1 MAINLG
7 LNIKTNTKT
16 DHTVSVVA
24 SSGVTLTTVNSS
36 TQRCAVSATE
46 DVAKEICTITFTAN
60 DNFYYSTPPD
70 FKFNFNNGDLII
82 TSTTT
87 ENSLERVTQK
97 VFVISAK
104 AGVNTIYNDI
114 HFNESIGSGE
124 NIGVNN
130 TVIKEISGVALDT
143 SDVPAG
149 GQTRTLTVN
158 GAENSEFS
166 FFLKRNSDNKTYDF
180 TSNTFTASS
189 TTSGTITIGSS
200 GVSQTSFLIPSSA
213 SLDSYSLQLS
223 VTTSS
228 LTILPSSLSGVFTFN
243 QVNDVTV
250 TITCVSANA
259 AYTGTHAAK
268 PSSPVITGTNS
279 GISGQNTSV
288 DLQPKI
294 NTKAFKKARE
304 IAANDFELRTT
315 AVIASGTTGTGQT
328 LTAANSQ
335 IVFGMTVTGT
345 GISNAVTV
353 ANIVGTT
360 LTLSGVPGGTP
371 SGTLNF
377 IGAGATIIQKG
388 TGLIFSTINTDALE
402 DSDSRIASLTIAN
415 VNKIIN
421 ANSSGS
427 SATITLLTNSE
438 LDDAVG
444 NVVGLYE
451 GVSTIKSGA
460 NLEDLTVSTVAS
472 NTSTAVL
479 SSSVESRSGQEIIF
493 EKAGRVADI
502 SFVLSIDQFPTENT
516 VVSLNLD
523 NFLTIDP
530 GWS

>member
-16 DHTVSVVA
+16 DHAVSVVA

-36 TQRCAVSATE
+36 TQRCVVSATE

-124 NIGVNN
+124 TVGVNS

-149 GQTRTLTVN
+149 GQTRSLTVN
-158 GAENSEFS
+158 GTENSEFS
-166 FFLKRNSDNKTYDF
+166 FFLKRNSDNHTYDF

-189 TTSGTITIGSS
+189 TTSGAITIGSEENS
-200 GVSQTSFLIPSSA
+200 ITNFTIPSSA

-223 VTTSS
+223 VTNTS
-228 LTILPSSLSGVFTFN
+228 LTVLPDSLAGVFTFN

-268 PSSPVITGTNS
+268 PSSSAVTGANS
-279 GISGQNTSV
+279 STSGQNTV
-288 DLQPKI
+288 VELQPKI

-304 IAANDFELRTT
+304 IVANDFELRTT
-315 AVIASGTTGTGQT
+315 AAIASGTTGTGQT

-345 GISNAVTV
+345 GISNTVTV

-388 TGLIFSTINTDALE
+388 TGLIFSTTNPNE
-402 DSDSRIASLTIAN
+402 ENIAALTIAD
-415 VNKIIN
+415 VNKKIN
-421 ANSSGS
+421 ANSAGD
-427 SATITLLTNSE
+427 TITLLTNTE

-451 GVSTIKSGA
+451 GVTTVKSGA
-460 NLEDLTVSTVAS
+460 NLENLTVSTVS
-472 NTSTAVL
+472 SGGSTAVI
-479 SSSVESRSGQEIIF
+479 SEDAVARTGQLVVF
-493 EKAGRVADI
+493 ENAGRVADI
-502 SFVLSIDQFPTENT
+502 SLVLSIDQFPTENT

-530 GWS
+530 NWS

>member
-16 DHTVSVVA
+16 DHTVSIVA

-70 FKFNFNNGDLII
+70 FKFNFNNGDLIV

-124 NIGVNN
+124 SVGVNN
-130 TVIKEISGVALDT
+130 TVIKEISGVVLDT
-143 SDVPAG
+143 SDVPTG

-166 FFLKRNSDNKTYDF
+166 FFLKRNSDNQTYDF

-223 VTTSS
+223 VTASS
-228 LTILPSSLSGVFTFN
+228 LTVLPSSLSGVFTFN

-259 AYTGTHAAK
+259 AYTGTHAAL

-279 GISGQNTSV
+279 GTSGQNTV
-288 DLQPKI
+288 VELQPKI

-304 IAANDFELRTT
+304 IDVDDFELRTT
-315 AVIASGTTGTGQT
+315 GVVSSSNITAEFT
-328 LTAANSQ
+328 LTAANAQ
-335 IVFGMTVTGT
+335 IVPGMTVTGT
-345 GISNAVTV
+345 GITNSVTV
-353 ANIVGTT
+353 FSVSGATVK
-360 LTLSGVPGGTP
+360 LSGVPGGTP

-377 IGAGATIIQKG
+377 VGAGSDIIQKG
-388 TGLIFSTINTDALE
+388 TGLIFSTTNPNFE
-402 DSDSRIASLTIAN
+402 NIAELTIAD

-421 ANSSGS
+421 ANSTGS
-427 SATITLLTNSE
+427 TITLLTNTE

-451 GVSTIKSGA
+451 GVTTVKSGA
-460 NLEDLTVSTVAS
+460 NLENVTVNTVDSS
-472 NTSTAVL
+472 NHTAVI
-479 SSSVESRSGQEIIF
+479 SETAVARTGQLVVF
-493 EKAGRVADI
+493 ENAGRVANI
-502 SFVLSIDQFPTENT
+502 SFVLSINQFPTENT

-530 GWS
+530 NWS

>member
-16 DHTVSVVA
+16 DHTVSIVA
-24 SSGVTLTTVNSS
+24 SSGVTLSTVNSS

-46 DVAKEICTITFTAN
+46 DVEKEICTITFTAN

-70 FKFNFNNGDLII
+70 FKFNFNNGDLIV

-104 AGVNTIYNDI
+104 ASVNTIYNDI
-114 HFNESIGSGE
+114 HFKESIGSGE
-124 NIGVNN
+124 SVGVNN

-143 SDVPAG
+143 SDVPTG
-149 GQTRTLTVN
+149 GQTRALTVN

-189 TTSGTITIGSS
+189 TTSGDITIGSS
-200 GVSQTSFLIPSSA
+200 GVSQTSFVIPSST

-223 VTTSS
+223 VNTSS

-279 GISGQNTSV
+279 GISGQNTVV

-304 IAANDFELRTT
+304 IDVNDFELRTT
-315 AVIASGTTGTGQT
+315 AVIDSGTTGTGQT

-353 ANIVGTT
+353 AGISGTT

-377 IGAGATIIQKG
+377 VGAGATIIQKG
-388 TGLIFSTINTDALE
+388 TGLIFSTTNPNE
-402 DSDSRIASLTIAN
+402 ENIAALTIAD

-421 ANSSGS
+421 ANSSSSG

-451 GVSTIKSGA
+451 GVTTIKSGA
-460 NLEDLTVSTVAS
+460 NLENLTVNTVDSS
-472 NTSTAVL
+472 NHTAVL
-479 SSSVESRSGQEIIF
+479 NDSVVSRSGQELIF
-493 EKAGRVADI
+493 ENAGRVADI

-530 GWS
+530 NWS

>member
-16 DHTVSVVA
+16 DHAVSVVA

-36 TQRCAVSATE
+36 TQRCVVSATE

-70 FKFNFNNGDLII
+70 FKFNFNNGDLIV

-124 NIGVNN
+124 TVGVNS

-149 GQTRTLTVN
+149 GQTRSLTVN
-158 GAENSEFS
+158 GTENSEFS
-166 FFLKRNSDNKTYDF
+166 FFLKRNSDNHTYDF

-189 TTSGTITIGSS
+189 TTSGTITIGSEENS
-200 GVSQTSFLIPSSA
+200 ITNFTIPSSA

-223 VTTSS
+223 VANTS
-228 LTILPSSLSGVFTFN
+228 LTVLPDSLTGVFTFN

-268 PSSPVITGTNS
+268 PSSSAVTGANS
-279 GISGQNTSV
+279 STSGQDTV
-288 DLQPKI
+288 VELQPKI

-304 IAANDFELRTT
+304 IVANDFELRTT
-315 AVIASGTTGTGQT
+315 AAIASGTTGTGQT

-353 ANIVGTT
+353 AGISGTA

-388 TGLIFSTINTDALE
+388 TGLIFSTTNPNE
-402 DSDSRIASLTIAN
+402 ENIAALTIAD
-415 VNKIIN
+415 VNKKIN
-421 ANSSGS
+421 ANSTGT
-427 SATITLLTNSE
+427 TITLLTNTE

-451 GVSTIKSGA
+451 GVTTVKSGA
-460 NLEDLTVSTVAS
+460 NLENLTVSTVNSS
-472 NTSTAVL
+472 NHTAVI
-479 SSSVESRSGQEIIF
+479 SESAVARTGQLVVF
-493 EKAGRVADI
+493 ENAGRVADI

-530 GWS
+530 NWS

>member
-16 DHTVSVVA
+16 DHAVSVVA

-36 TQRCAVSATE
+36 TQRCVVSATE

-124 NIGVNN
+124 TVGVNS

-149 GQTRTLTVN
+149 GQTRSLTVN
-158 GAENSEFS
+158 GTENSEFS
-166 FFLKRNSDNKTYDF
+166 FFLKRNSDNHTYDF

-189 TTSGTITIGSS
+189 TTSGAITIGSEENS
-200 GVSQTSFLIPSSA
+200 ITNFTIPSSA

-223 VTTSS
+223 VTNTS
-228 LTILPSSLSGVFTFN
+228 LTVLPDSLAGVFTFN

-268 PSSPVITGTNS
+268 PSSSAVTGANS
-279 GISGQNTSV
+279 STSGQNTV
-288 DLQPKI
+288 VELQPKI

-304 IAANDFELRTT
+304 IDVNDFELRTT
-315 AVIASGTTGTGQT
+315 AAIASGTTGTGQT

-345 GISNAVTV
+345 GISNTVTV

-388 TGLIFSTINTDALE
+388 TGLIFSTTNPNE
-402 DSDSRIASLTIAN
+402 ENIAALTIAD
-415 VNKIIN
+415 VNKKIN
-421 ANSSGS
+421 ANSAGD
-427 SATITLLTNSE
+427 TITLLTNTE

-451 GVSTIKSGA
+451 GVTTVKSGA
-460 NLEDLTVSTVAS
+460 NLENLTVSTVS
-472 NTSTAVL
+472 SGGSTAVI
-479 SSSVESRSGQEIIF
+479 SEDAVARTGQLVVF
-493 EKAGRVADI
+493 ENAGRVADI

-530 GWS
+530 NWS

>member
-16 DHTVSVVA
+16 DHTVSIVA
-24 SSGVTLTTVNSS
+24 SSGATLTTVNSS
-36 TQRCAVSATE
+36 TQRCTVSATE
-46 DVAKEICTITFTAN
+46 DIAKEICTITFTAN
-60 DNFYYSTPPD
+60 DNFYYSTPPN
-70 FKFNFNNGDLII
+70 FKFNFNNGDLIV

-104 AGVNTIYNDI
+104 ASVNTIYNDI
-114 HFNESIGSGE
+114 HFKESIGSGE
-124 NIGVNN
+124 SVGVNN
-130 TVIKEISGVALDT
+130 TVVKEISGVALDT

-149 GQTRTLTVN
+149 GQTKTLTVN

-166 FFLKRNSDNKTYDF
+166 FFLKRNSDDQTYDF

-200 GVSQTSFLIPSSA
+200 GVSQTSLVIPSST

-223 VTTSS
+223 VTASS

-259 AYTGTHAAK
+259 AYTGTHATK
-268 PSSPVITGTNS
+268 PSSPVITGANS
-279 GISGQNTSV
+279 GVSSQNTAV
-288 DLQPKI
+288 KLQPKI

-315 AVIASGTTGTGQT
+315 AAIASGTTGTGQT
-328 LTAANSQ
+328 LSAANSQ
-335 IVFGMTVTGT
+335 IVIGMSVTGT
-345 GISNAVTV
+345 GISNTVTV

-360 LTLSGVPGGTP
+360 LTLSGDPGGTP

-377 IGAGATIIQKG
+377 VGAGAAIIQKG
-388 TGLIFSTINTDALE
+388 TGLIFSTTNTDALE
-402 DSDSRIASLTIAN
+402 DSDSIIAALTVAD

-421 ANSSGS
+421 ADSTNS
-427 SATITLLTNSE
+427 TITLLTNSE
-438 LDDAVG
+438 IDDAVG

-451 GVSTIKSGA
+451 GVTTIKSGA
-460 NLEDLTVSTVAS
+460 NLENLTVNTVNSS
-472 NTSTAVL
+472 NNTAVL
-479 SSSVESRSGQEIIF
+479 NDSVTSRSGQLVVF
-493 EKAGRVADI
+493 ENAGRVANI

-530 GWS
+530 NWS